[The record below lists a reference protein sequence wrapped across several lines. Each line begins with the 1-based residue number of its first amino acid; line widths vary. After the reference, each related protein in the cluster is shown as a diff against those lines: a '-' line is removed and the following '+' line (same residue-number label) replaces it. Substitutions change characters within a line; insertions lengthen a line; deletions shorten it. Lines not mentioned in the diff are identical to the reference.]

1 MPNLLVCSPAN
12 NNPIAT
18 FVFAHG
24 AGAAMDSEFMT
35 CIAHGLAQAG
45 IKVIR
50 FEFPYMALRR
60 KTGSKRPPN
69 KMDVLLQAF
78 EEVIVQAGNPENLF
92 IGGKSMGG
100 RVASMLATHLAVRG
114 VVAYGYPFHP
124 IKKPDKLR
132 IEHLSEMTS
141 PLLIVQGERDS
152 LGSKDEV
159 LAYNLNKKI
168 KINWIPDGDHS
179 LKPRKKS
186 GFTYNNNLQ
195 ESVDV
200 TVAFMKKVTS
210 Q

>member
-1 MPNLLVCSPAN
+1 MRNLLVCSPPN

-35 CIAHGLAQAG
+35 FIAHGLAQAG

-50 FEFPYMALRR
+50 FEFPYMELRR

-69 KMDVLLQAF
+69 KMDVLLQTF
-78 EEVIVQAGNPENLF
+78 EEVIVQVGNPENLF

-100 RVASMLATHLAVRG
+100 RVASMLATRSAVCG
-114 VVAYGYPFHP
+114 VVAYGYPFHSV
-124 IKKPDKLR
+124 KKPDKLR

-141 PLLIVQGERDS
+141 SLLIVQGERDG

-195 ESVDV
+195 EAVDV